1 LDRSWQPGEEIAG
14 MQKKLV
20 TDPIIETISLK
31 APWRLVET
39 FSTMPRW
46 KPKDVNKS
54 ADVIV
59 KMLRQEGVPVTIH
72 KPTVYLSIPFGAEVR
87 IASDAVVMA
96 KPPAYSPDCRRGI
109 EGELVYVPAT
119 YSRSV
124 GTLFAKNQE
133 DASLS
138 ARERLQGKIV
148 VSEGFAFP
156 GKMLEFEQKGAT
168 AAIAVNPGADIHW
181 GICTSI
187 WGTPDLDDLPRKP
200 GIPVVAVNNPDGR
213 KLIALAKRGSRAT
226 IVTAMEEGWYQQKVP
241 VVEIRGQREPE
252 KFVLVHGHY
261 DSWDVG
267 VGDNATGNATLLELA
282 RVFWKHRK
290 SLRRSVR
297 IAWWPGHS
305 TGRYAGSTW
314 YADAFAIDLDE
325 NCVAQVN
332 CDSPGCRWA
341 TVFKDVSWMPETEAY
356 VKSAIKAVTGLD
368 SHGER
373 PHRAGDY
380 AFNNI
385 GISSFFMLSST
396 MPDAL
401 RAEKGYYTV
410 GGCGGNIA
418 WHTEHDLID
427 IADKDILLRDIKV
440 YAQAVLGVAN
450 AKILPFDWTATTKEF
465 AETVERYQEAAGSAF
480 DLGPA
485 KRAIQELDRAARSFR
500 RAVQA
505 GKIDADQ
512 ANAVIMGLA
521 RILVPINSTREA
533 RFRHDPALPIP
544 PLPTL
549 SVADD
554 IRAMPKELLGF
565 AKIQL
570 ARGQNRVV
578 AAMRAAIKLIA
589 TAT

>member
-1 LDRSWQPGEEIAG
+1 

-20 TDPIIETISLK
+20 TDPIIDAISVD
-31 APWRLVET
+31 AAWTLVEK

-46 KPKDVNKS
+46 QPKDVNKS
-54 ADVIV
+54 ADIIV
-59 KMLRQEGVPVTIH
+59 RMLRDEGVPVTVH

-87 IASDAVVMA
+87 ASGQVMKA
-96 KPPAYSPDCRRGI
+96 KPPAYSRDCRNGI
-109 EGELVYVPAT
+109 EGELVYVPAS

-124 GTLFAKNQE
+124 GTLFAKTE
-133 DASLS
+133 DATLS
-138 ARERLQGKIV
+138 TPERLRGKIV
-148 VSEGFAFP
+148 ISEGFAFP
-156 GKMLEFEQKGAT
+156 AKMLEFEQKGAIG
-168 AAIAVNPGADIHW
+168 AIAVNPGADAHW

-200 GIPVVAVNNPDGR
+200 GIPVAAVNNPDGR
-213 KLIALAKRGSRAT
+213 QLIALAKTGARAT
-226 IVTAMEEGWYQQKVP
+226 VVTTMEEGWYPQKVP
-241 VVEIRGQREPE
+241 IVEIRGQQEPE

-267 VGDNATGNATLLELA
+267 VGDNATGDATLLELA
-282 RVFWKHRK
+282 RVLWKHRK

-297 IAWWPGHS
+297 VAWWPGHS

-341 TVFKDVSWMPETEAY
+341 TVFKDVSWMSETETY
-356 VKSAIKAVTGLD
+356 VKAAIKAVTGLD
-368 SHGER
+368 SQGER

-401 RAEKGYYTV
+401 RAKKGYYTV

-418 WHTEHDLID
+418 WHTEHDLMD
-427 IADKDILLRDIKV
+427 IADKDLLLRDIKV

-450 AKILPFDWTATTKEF
+450 AEILPFDWTAATREF
-465 AETVERYQEAAGSAF
+465 AQTVENYQKAAGSAF

-485 KRAIQELDRAARSFR
+485 KQAIRDLDRALRNFR
-500 RAVQA
+500 RAVQGGSVA
-505 GKIDADQ
+505 AER

-521 RILVPINSTREA
+521 RILVPINFAREP
-533 RFRHDPALPIP
+533 RFRHDPAVPIP
-544 PLPTL
+544 PLPAL
-549 SVADD
+549 SAANE
-554 IRAMPKELLGF
+554 IRTMGKARRGF
-565 AKIQL
+565 AETQL
-570 ARGQNRVV
+570 TRGQNQVV
-578 AAMRAAIKLIA
+578 AAMQSAIKLIA
-589 TAT
+589 SAI

>member
-1 LDRSWQPGEEIAG
+1 
-14 MQKKLV
+14 MQRRLV
-20 TDPIIETISLK
+20 TGPIVDEISIET
-31 APWRLVET
+31 PWKLVET
-39 FSTMPRW
+39 FSKMPRW
-46 KPKDVNKS
+46 RPKDVNK
-54 ADVIV
+54 AAEVIV
-59 KMLRQEGVPVTIH
+59 GMLRDARIPVTVH
-72 KPTVYLSIPFGAEVR
+72 KPTIYLSIPLQAQVR
-87 IASDAVVMA
+87 VSGRAINA
-96 KPPAYSPDCRRGI
+96 KPPAYSRDCRQGI
-109 EGELVYVPAT
+109 EGELVYVPAA
-119 YSRSV
+119 YSKSV
-124 GTLFAKNQE
+124 GTLFAKTQQH
-133 DASLS
+133 ASLYKP
-138 ARERLQGKIV
+138 ERIRGRIV

-156 GKMLEFEQKGAT
+156 AKILEFEQKGAIG
-168 AAIAVNPGADIHW
+168 AIAVNPGADIHW

-200 GIPVVAVNNPDGR
+200 TIPVAAVNNQDGQA
-213 KLIALAKRGSRAT
+213 IIQSAQVGGRAS
-226 IVTAMEEGWYQQKVP
+226 IVTTMEEGWYPQKVP
-241 VVEIRGQREPE
+241 VVEIRGQQEPD
-252 KFVLVHGHY
+252 KFVLLHGHY

-267 VGDNATGNATLLELA
+267 VGDNATGDATLLELA

-341 TVFKDVSWMPETEAY
+341 TVFKEVSWTPETEAY
-356 VKSAIKAVTGLD
+356 VQSAIKVVTGLD

-401 RAEKGYYTV
+401 RAKKGYYTV

-450 AKILPFDWTATTKEF
+450 AEILPFDWTAATREF
-465 AETVERYQEAAGSAF
+465 AATVASYQKAAGNAF
-480 DLGPA
+480 DLDPA
-485 KRAIQELDRAARSFR
+485 RQAVRDLDRELRRFSRAIRAGNVDRDR
-500 RAVQA
+500 
-505 GKIDADQ
+505 
-512 ANAVIMGLA
+512 ANAVITGLA
-521 RILVPINSTREA
+521 RILIPVNSTREP
-533 RFRHDPALPIP
+533 RFRHDPAVPIP

-549 SVADD
+549 SAANE
-554 IRAMPKELLGF
+554 IRTMPKELKGF
-565 AKIQL
+565 VRTQL

-578 AAMRAAIKLIA
+578 AAMKAAVKLIA
-589 TAT
+589 TVV

>member
-1 LDRSWQPGEEIAG
+1 
-14 MQKKLV
+14 
-20 TDPIIETISLK
+20 
-31 APWRLVET
+31 
-39 FSTMPRW
+39 
-46 KPKDVNKS
+46 
-54 ADVIV
+54 
-59 KMLRQEGVPVTIH
+59 
-72 KPTVYLSIPFGAEVR
+72 
-87 IASDAVVMA
+87 
-96 KPPAYSPDCRRGI
+96 
-109 EGELVYVPAT
+109 VYVPAT
-119 YSRSV
+119 YSKSV

-133 DASLS
+133 DPSLS
-138 ARERLQGKIV
+138 ARARLQGKIV

-156 GKMLEFEQKGAT
+156 GKMLEFEQKGAIAT
-168 AAIAVNPGADIHW
+168 IAVNPGADIHW

-187 WGTPDLDDLPRKP
+187 WGTPDLEDLPRKP
-200 GIPVVAVNNPDGR
+200 GIPVVAVNNADGR
-213 KLIALAKRGSRAT
+213 ELIALAKTGSRASV
-226 IVTAMEEGWYQQKVP
+226 VTTMEEGWYQQKVP

-290 SLRRSVR
+290 SLRRTVR

-368 SHGER
+368 SQGER

-427 IADKDILLRDIKV
+427 IADKDLLLRDIKV
-440 YAQAVLGVAN
+440 YAQAVLGIAN
-450 AKILPFDWTATTKEF
+450 AKILPFDWTAATKEF
-465 AETVERYQEAAGSAF
+465 AETVERYQKAAGSAF

-485 KRAIQELDRAARSFR
+485 KQAIQALDRAVRRFQ

-521 RILVPINSTREA
+521 RILVPINSTRGA
-533 RFRHDPALPIP
+533 RFRHDPAVPIP

-549 SVADD
+549 SAADE
-554 IRAMPKELLGF
+554 IRAMPKELMGF
-565 AKIQL
+565 AQTQL
-570 ARGQNRVV
+570 TRGQNRVV
-578 AAMRAAIKLIA
+578 AAMRGAIQLIA
-589 TAT
+589 RAT

>member
-1 LDRSWQPGEEIAG
+1 
-14 MQKKLV
+14 MQRRLV
-20 TDPIIETISLK
+20 TAPIIDEISIE
-31 APWRLVET
+31 APWKLVET

-46 KPKDVNKS
+46 RPKDVNK
-54 ADVIV
+54 AAEVIV
-59 KMLRQEGVPVTIH
+59 GMLRDAGVPVTVH
-72 KPTVYLSIPFGAEVR
+72 KPPVYLSIPLQAEVR
-87 IASDAVVMA
+87 VSGRAINA
-96 KPPAYSPDCRRGI
+96 KPPAYSRDCRQGT

-119 YSRSV
+119 YSKSV
-124 GTLFAKNQE
+124 GTLFAKTKQQATLCE
-133 DASLS
+133 P
-138 ARERLQGKIV
+138 ERIRGKIV

-156 GKMLEFEQKGAT
+156 AKISEFEQKGAIG
-168 AAIAVNPGADIHW
+168 AIAVNPGADIHW
-181 GICTSI
+181 GICTSV

-200 GIPVVAVNNPDGR
+200 TIPVAAVNNPDGQAIIQAAKAGTR
-213 KLIALAKRGSRAT
+213 ASIAT
-226 IVTAMEEGWYQQKVP
+226 TMEEGWYPQKVP
-241 VVEIRGQREPE
+241 VVEIRGQQEPD
-252 KFVLVHGHY
+252 KFVLLHGHY

-267 VGDNATGNATLLELA
+267 VGDNATGDATLLELA

-297 IAWWPGHS
+297 VAWWPGHS

-341 TVFKDVSWMPETEAY
+341 TVFKEVSWTPETEAY
-356 VKSAIKAVTGLD
+356 VQSAVKAVTRLD
-368 SHGER
+368 SQGER

-401 RAEKGYYTV
+401 RAKKGYYTV

-450 AKILPFDWTATTKEF
+450 AEILPFDWTAATREF
-465 AETVERYQEAAGSAF
+465 AATVASYQKAAGNAF
-480 DLGPA
+480 DLDPA
-485 KRAIQELDRAARSFR
+485 RQAIRDLDRALRRFG
-500 RAVQA
+500 RAVQGGNIA
-505 GKIDADQ
+505 RDQ
-512 ANAVIMGLA
+512 ANAVITGLA
-521 RILVPINSTREA
+521 RILVPINSTREP
-533 RFRHDPALPIP
+533 RFRHDPAVPIP

-549 SVADD
+549 SAANE
-554 IRAMPKELLGF
+554 IRTMPKELKGF
-565 AKIQL
+565 AKAQL
-570 ARGQNRVV
+570 TRGQNRVV
-578 AAMRAAIKLIA
+578 AAMGAAVKLIA
-589 TAT
+589 TAG